1 MLVSRVRRFQ
11 GCCRGA
17 RGWLT
22 VVLEIDVDDLV
33 ALARSGDEA
42 AFAAMV
48 EPHRPHRHESDQTN
62 NGTEE
67 TA

>member
-22 VVLEIDVDDLV
+22 VVLETDVDDLV

-42 AFAAMV
+42 AVIRIAL
-48 EPHRPHRHESDQTN
+48 TN